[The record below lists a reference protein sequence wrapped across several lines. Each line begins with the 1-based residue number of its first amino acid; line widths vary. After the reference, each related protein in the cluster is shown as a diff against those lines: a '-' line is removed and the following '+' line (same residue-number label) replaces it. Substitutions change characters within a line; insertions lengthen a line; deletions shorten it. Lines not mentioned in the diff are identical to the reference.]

1 MMNLLGGGGG
11 THNVSSQLVTENIY
25 IRNVQVMMS
34 NVISSFMYNIEN
46 LI

>member
-1 MMNLLGGGGG
+1 MMNLWGKK